1 MSAGLNNRNAAYY
14 KALSKT
20 LAHALRHAPWIYE
33 LELDEVGWTDV
44 EAVLDGLSARRKW
57 ADVTIDD
64 ITHVIEH
71 QTKERYQLEGVRIRA
86 LYGHS
91 LQAKILKEPAMPP
104 EILFHGTSPQAAD
117 VILEQGLKPMRRQY
131 VDNALWSGA
140 QSHG

>member
-104 EILFHGTSPQAAD
+104 EILFYDFQHQRPCPYQPTNEHIG
-117 VILEQGLKPMRRQY
+117 
-131 VDNALWSGA
+131 GA
-140 QSHG
+140 SVSDLVQE